1 MTVYGFVGIDIAK
14 DTFTAAFLRVDALQG
29 HILSEQ
35 VADFPYTQEGWQHFL
50 QTWQTFQADR
60 WWVGLEASGPYS
72 ALLET
77 HLSRLTQPAFT
88 LHRLSPAQV
97 RDFARSR
104 SRRRAKTDRLDART
118 LAHFLR
124 QQVTTQALSPAR
136 QPDETPNYQAL
147 VRLEEQLIKEISAL
161 QNQVRQH
168 LHFLFPELERQQ
180 ARFSKALRTL
190 LRHFPSAEAIAQAS
204 PEELAAC
211 LPKRHRLDLAA
222 LHKLARES
230 FGLHDPVRARVLQE
244 LLDLWQELEARL
256 DHVRTL
262 LIEAVSQAASDAMAL
277 LLAIPGIGPLMAARF
292 LALVG
297 DIRRFPSA
305 KALVAFAGLDVIV
318 YASGRYQGR
327 RRLSKRGHPALRHL
341 LYLMAVS
348 LKRHTRRFQAAFHH
362 YRAQGRRVRETFV
375 ILARKALIMLY
386 TLLTTGRHFQDLPPQ
401 GDTPS

>member
-124 QQVTTQALSPAR
+124 QQVTTQALSPA
-136 QPDETPNYQAL
+136 Q
-147 VRLEEQLIKEISAL
+147 
-161 QNQVRQH
+161 
-168 LHFLFPELERQQ
+168 
-180 ARFSKALRTL
+180 
-190 LRHFPSAEAIAQAS
+190 EAPPGPGCPAQA
-204 PEELAAC
+204 
-211 LPKRHRLDLAA
+211 
-222 LHKLARES
+222 
-230 FGLHDPVRARVLQE
+230 G
-244 LLDLWQELEARL
+244 
-256 DHVRTL
+256 
-262 LIEAVSQAASDAMAL
+262 
-277 LLAIPGIGPLMAARF
+277 PGILWPPRPGAGPRAPGTVGPVARTGG
-292 LALVG
+292 APG
-297 DIRRFPSA
+297 SRA
-305 KALVAFAGLDVIV
+305 
-318 YASGRYQGR
+318 
-327 RRLSKRGHPALRHL
+327 HPAHR
-341 LYLMAVS
+341 S
-348 LKRHTRRFQAAFHH
+348 RFAS
-362 YRAQGRRVRETFV
+362 R
-375 ILARKALIMLY
+375 L
-386 TLLTTGRHFQDLPPQ
+386 GRH
-401 GDTPS
+401 G